1 MIVVTASLRNA
12 LARRRKA
19 LVIRS
24 RFDPGAS
31 DVANPMTADGPSVL
45 MPIGAGQRV
54 HVDSAGANAEQPLQ
68 LGILAAW
75 RRSKVRMRIACG
87 DCRCT
92 PQYRLGVVGK
102 RFRGALHPDA
112 AEIVLV
118 CNRTRRR

>member
-45 MPIGAGQRV
+45 MPKEPASECMSTPPERTPN
-54 HVDSAGANAEQPLQ
+54 SLCNWAFSRLEA
-68 LGILAAW
+68 
-75 RRSKVRMRIACG
+75 SKVRMRMRAATAAAP
-87 DCRCT
+87 RNT
-92 PQYRLGVVGK
+92 ALGVVGK